1 SSTGL
6 GFSGA
11 ISSNGFC
18 ASAAGGGEAAV
29 TGVAATAGA
38 SGRSTLTPIE
48 YFFRSDAIGRPLADT
63 PLPLHLTPSGC
74 VIFFRH
80 IAHASRI
87 FPMREFHALLIRHA
101 EVLGVEFKI
110 VSHLSPV
117 CSRVFSNSHAAHVVR
132 GRVTNARCCD
142 ALMRETQKLCR
153 KL

>member
-1 SSTGL
+1 ASSTGL

-87 FPMREFHALLIRHA
+87 FPMREFHALLIGLPEFLA
-101 EVLGVEFKI
+101 EESRFFRRC
-110 VSHLSPV
+110 PQY
-117 CSRVFSNSHAAHVVR
+117 CCRVFFISLAPLFFGVGSRN
-132 GRVTNARCCD
+132 
-142 ALMRETQKLCR
+142 
-153 KL
+153 